1 MAERRY
7 YNVAGHSFSVEAE
20 EALFR
25 LMTNYE
31 PFLIPA
37 SEAGETLF
45 DLTVG
50 EVDFTGERTH
60 VFTDTSDD
68 DMPRIEVYRIGTDWL
83 FQVAMYKAAEVS
95 CRMRLTED
103 MHVARLQIEDST
115 TRFGIDNACMLLY
128 AFTTAKRHTLEM
140 HAAVVVRPGEKEDL
154 GYLFL
159 GKSGTGKSTHAI
171 QWMEAFDD
179 ARLLNDDNP
188 ILRLLDNG
196 EVRVYGSPWSG
207 KTPCYR
213 NEEAPVA
220 ALVQLAQAPHNEI
233 KRLKMTQAY
242 PYVLASVSGLKV
254 LPEMMDQI
262 YESIAQLLE
271 LSPVYLLE
279 CLPNLDAAQLCAQTC
294 SPSPCRTDKT
304 L

>member
-1 MAERRY
+1 M
-7 YNVAGHSFSVEAE
+7 
-20 EALFR
+20 
-25 LMTNYE
+25 
-31 PFLIPA
+31 
-37 SEAGETLF
+37 
-45 DLTVG
+45 
-50 EVDFTGERTH
+50 
-60 VFTDTSDD
+60 
-68 DMPRIEVYRIGTDWL
+68 RI
-83 FQVAMYKAAEVS
+83 
-95 CRMRLTED
+95 CED
-103 MHVARLQIEDST
+103 
-115 TRFGIDNACMLLY
+115 
-128 AFTTAKRHTLEM
+128 
-140 HAAVVVRPGEKEDL
+140 
-154 GYLFL
+154 
-159 GKSGTGKSTHAI
+159 
-171 QWMEAFDD
+171 
-179 ARLLNDDNP
+179 
-188 ILRLLDNG
+188 G